1 MSLKVEAKFYGIQS
15 LFPRSSQSL
24 SRYIRYETI
33 GHHQDSRTNIA
44 QVKKNATTRGKNAN
58 TLLLGIELAAR
69 ISSAQLTGAKNGSR
83 EIEFVPGTINLPNH
97 YTADSVTAGSI
108 TLLLQVALPL
118 LLFAPK
124 PVQASTLTLLGGTNA
139 TMAPQVDYT
148 KHVFFPF
155 IRRHFG
161 VENVNLNIH
170 KRGYF
175 PKGGGEVSLSVV
187 PFAGQDQKL
196 RPCRLM
202 ERGKV
207 KWIAGVAHYAGL
219 PAIVGKGMVA
229 GATQRLAAAGFG
241 LGNQINSR
249 VPETHN
255 ESQQESNDIPVSI
268 SCTREPN
275 NLTIGAGSGIVL
287 WAELEGGGFI
297 GGSAVGTKNVAPEKV
312 GEEAAAELIKGL
324 EEDGCVDEVRQIS
337 NFLHPQAEKP
347 SSVATRPDHYL
358 YGTCRW
364 AVWGEVWNSWSEFTH
379 SVRFIQIN
387 GGPCC
392 LPAFS
397 TAIWVAERLTDAKFE
412 IEEEDSGHTI
422 IRCQGIGYTMP
433 PIPVTESS

>member
-1 MSLKVEAKFYGIQS
+1 M
-15 LFPRSSQSL
+15 
-24 SRYIRYETI
+24 
-33 GHHQDSRTNIA
+33 
-44 QVKKNATTRGKNAN
+44 
-58 TLLLGIELAAR
+58 LLGIELAAR
-69 ISSAQLTGAKNGSR
+69 ISSAQLMGAKNGSR

-219 PAIVGKGMVA
+219 PAIVGKSMVA
-229 GATQRLAAAGFG
+229 GATQRLAAAGLG
-241 LGNQINSR
+241 LGNQINSST
-249 VPETHN
+249 PD

-275 NLTIGAGSGIVL
+275 NLTKGAGSGIVL

-297 GGSAVGTKNVAPEKV
+297 GGSAVGTKNVPPEKV

-324 EEDGCVDEVRQIS
+324 EEGGCVDEV
-337 NFLHPQAEKP
+337 
-347 SSVATRPDHYL
+347 
-358 YGTCRW
+358 C
-364 AVWGEVWNSWSEFTH
+364 
-379 SVRFIQIN
+379 
-387 GGPCC
+387 
-392 LPAFS
+392 
-397 TAIWVAERLTDAKFE
+397 
-412 IEEEDSGHTI
+412 
-422 IRCQGIGYTMP
+422 
-433 PIPVTESS
+433 